1 VSQLLSTGGSE
12 FHVAGAVQLNG
23 RLPMSVCLNKTTKNG
38 MVNDRMFAA
47 IDKSHQSISA

>member
-23 RLPMSVCLNKTTKNG
+23 RLPMSVCLNKTKNG